1 MSSNRAMPE
10 NRVGPCLGADVG
22 GAWRKGFSMT
32 EMVVC
37 VSLMGVLA
45 TIAIT
50 SYTSAVNA
58 GKAALARQKL
68 EMLNT
73 AVHRYAES
81 VRELIVTPLA
91 PAGVDELQVLRFAL
105 QFRHPDPDR
114 ATVGAPFIEPTYSPA
129 ISGSINDYRMRWTG
143 SLYELLLPGTAGVGL
158 KVVFDGSD
166 VGPAF
171 VSDPNINPL
180 GS

>member
-1 MSSNRAMPE
+1 MTSNCITSHCRAASH
-10 NRVGPCLGADVG
+10 GAS
-22 GAWRKGFSMT
+22 RRGFSMT
-32 EMVVC
+32 EMVIC

-45 TIAIT
+45 TIAIS
-50 SYTSAVNA
+50 SYSSATSA
-58 GKAALARQKL
+58 GKTALARQKV

-73 AVHRYAES
+73 AVHRYAEA

-91 PAGVDELQVLRFAL
+91 PVGSDELQVLRFAL
-105 QFRHPDPDR
+105 QFRHPDDDR
-114 ATVGAPFIEPTYSPA
+114 ATVGSPFIDATYNPS
-129 ISGSINDYRMRWTG
+129 ISASIDDYRMRWTG
-143 SLYELLLPGTAGVGL
+143 SLYELLEPGKPGVGL

-166 VGPAF
+166 IGPAF